1 MRMSSWVVSQKF
13 QAFVP
18 YGTEAFF
25 IFHLPLN
32 DLNEKENKKMK
43 RFMRVLAAMMIA
55 AMMFALTG
63 CGAGEK
69 SGDTLKA
76 VVIKQLDHAS
86 LDEIASAIEAS
97 LKEEAKKAGKEIKI
111 EVVSGQN
118 DSTVLKQLSE
128 QAVSEGADV
137 IVAIATLAAQIAA
150 GSAKGTGIPVV
161 YAAVSDPEGAGLTG
175 LENVTGT
182 SDALNTAFILDMMFA
197 LDTKPGKVGLLYSL
211 SETNSEKPI
220 SEAKEILQQKG
231 VEFTEAT
238 AESPDEV
245 RAAVSLLVSNGVD
258 AVFTPTDNVI
268 MASELAIYQD
278 LIDAG
283 IPHFTGADSF
293 VRNGGF
299 TTCGVNYTDLGT
311 RTGEYAFRA
320 AVQGT
325 EGMEDFYL
333 MDGGIITVNTET
345 ASALGIDYSV
355 FAEMGELVEVVTT
368 ED

>member
-1 MRMSSWVVSQKF
+1 
-13 QAFVP
+13 
-18 YGTEAFF
+18 
-25 IFHLPLN
+25 
-32 DLNEKENKKMK
+32 MK

-97 LKEEAKKAGKEIKI
+97 LKEEAKKAGKEIEI

-137 IVAIATLAAQIAA
+137 IVGIGGGRIMDLAAQIAA
-150 GSAKGTGIPVV
+150 GSAVGTGIPVV

-197 LDTKPGKVGLLYSL
+197 LDKKPGKVGLLYSL

-220 SEAKEILQQKG
+220 AEAKEILQKKG

-311 RTGEYAFRA
+311 KTGEYAFRA

-345 ASALGIDYSV
+345 AAALGIDYSV